1 MFGGNYGGGL
11 FNNNSFGNNLFG
23 NNTNN
28 TNSQT
33 VLNENNLQNKTHTS
47 LFRLILERN
56 LEPLI
61 HLLLANNL
69 S

>member
-1 MFGGNYGGGL
+1 MFGGNYSGYSGGL
-11 FNNNSFGNNLFG
+11 FGNNSFGNNTM
-23 NNTNN
+23 NN
-28 TNSQT
+28 NSQT

-56 LEPLI
+56 MEPLI